1 MTKSDLD
8 SIFSHLSK
16 THTNDSDRQKRTKSP
31 FFITNPSLFSVEIN
45 AHCIVYLTLLVCE
58 RQLPCESLNIPLFN
72 SQSCE
77 GTFRA
82 ARAMSSN
89 FSSGVNFTAQKF
101 ITQANKLS
109 MLQEIK
115 GNVKSNYLRFPR
127 HHKQSK
133 TSSTV
138 SFSSKR
144 TDLSKELIQQTIVKA
159 YDRICTLFHPLNLR
173 GLTPVGSFLSLE
185 QTSAKTCNRLA
196 KSKLI
201 DLDDDDNDASCES
214 DSEPTEDMNDGDMD
228 DHANDGLSEEETD
241 DDNNNEVQN
250 VNRSNFKGLRVVDTV
265 DDARVQTYFEVN
277 INNERKFMHKQTAC
291 WMLQKNKSC
300 LSADRLSRVRGD

>member
-16 THTNDSDRQKRTKSP
+16 TNFNENDRRKKTKSP

-45 AHCIVYLTLLVCE
+45 AHSIVYLTLLVCE
-58 RQLPCESLNIPLFN
+58 RQIPHEALNIPLFN

-77 GTFRA
+77 STFRA

-115 GNVKSNYLRFPR
+115 GNVKSNHLHFPR

-133 TSSTV
+133 TSSNV

-144 TDLSKELIQQTIVKA
+144 TDLSKELIQQTIVDA
-159 YDRICTLFHPLNLR
+159 YDCICTLFHRLNLKE
-173 GLTPVGSFLSLE
+173 LTPYGSFLSME
-185 QTSAKTCNRLA
+185 QTSAKTCYRLA
-196 KSKLI
+196 KSKLV
-201 DLDDDDNDASCES
+201 DLEDDNDASCES
-214 DSEPTEDMNDGDMD
+214 DSESTEDMDDRDMED
-228 DHANDGLSEEETD
+228 LANDGLSEEETD
-241 DDNNNEVQN
+241 NDNNNEVQN
-250 VNRSNFKGLRVVDTV
+250 VNRSNFKGLRVVDSV
-265 DDARVQTYFEVN
+265 DEARVQTYFEVN

-291 WMLQKNKSC
+291 WMLQKNKGC